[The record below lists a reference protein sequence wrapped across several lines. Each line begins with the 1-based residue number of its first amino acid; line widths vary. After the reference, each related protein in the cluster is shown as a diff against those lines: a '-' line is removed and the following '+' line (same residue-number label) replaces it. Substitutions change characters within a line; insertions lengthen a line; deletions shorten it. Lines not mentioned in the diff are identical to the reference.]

1 MNIYDKRNA
10 FGVQQK
16 EAVLV
21 AFRISKLRELKNLG
35 PWKLM
40 KNFLILTILHTCQLF
55 WIIGE
60 SPGYDNNLPVSRMG
74 HKISRIKS
82 SCELFYGL
90 IWNSSHFLHVFG
102 ITPNVLL
109 IVSVYSPVCTKGKFI

>member
-1 MNIYDKRNA
+1 M
-10 FGVQQK
+10 
-16 EAVLV
+16 
-21 AFRISKLRELKNLG
+21 
-35 PWKLM
+35 
-40 KNFLILTILHTCQLF
+40 TT
-55 WIIGE
+55 
-60 SPGYDNNLPVSRMG
+60 VSRMG

-109 IVSVYSPVCTKGKFI
+109 IVSVYRPVCTKETPVYYNYATLA